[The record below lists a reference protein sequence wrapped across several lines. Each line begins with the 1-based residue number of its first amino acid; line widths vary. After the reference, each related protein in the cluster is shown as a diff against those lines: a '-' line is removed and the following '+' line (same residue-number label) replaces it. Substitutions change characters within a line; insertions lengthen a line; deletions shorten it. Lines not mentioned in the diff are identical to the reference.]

1 MKVRSG
7 PALSILCAISLLGC
21 SHTALLGPY
30 VPSADECRVKC
41 QEPTLEEALSCAREQ
56 KLAYERAQTHYS
68 AWNLTVG
75 TLITALATA
84 AAAVGVSSS
93 NTDAITGLTA
103 SAAGIFGIG
112 RWVYRQDR
120 VDSYAKAATSL
131 QCAISAMAPI
141 AAAAPGVPG
150 VPGVPK
156 NGEVGNPTVKKLAR
170 RIAELRRMI
179 VDLGGSLTRVR
190 TRVETSAELA
200 RAERTIVEAR
210 VVLNQAR
217 EARSS
222 IETAG
227 ARLLAVVEGIR
238 SVTNAEVAKTS
249 PSLDE
254 LANNLGQTLSV
265 LPQAITTAAGAI
277 QPLEQDDQAEE
288 ADDPVRERRRQRRR
302 ERRTAALL
310 HRLTLATNALALD
323 VEETR
328 DVLGDLASAFD
339 DARVESC
346 ALDGDER
353 VAVLRTTPRNDLA
366 VARGAQA
373 GSRILV
379 SGGKPQYAAAWIG
392 AVPARGL
399 TLEVMA
405 GVVTV
410 KAAADATP
418 GTYTLL
424 ITDSDGYRRTLSVH
438 VTGGKATKE
447 RPSGSGVDL
456 SDLVEDV
463 QEQLVALNCLKRRTD
478 EGIDNIDGE
487 YGERTQAAI
496 DHFLEETKATTRI
509 APTGRRDFQRLLSA
523 LASGKRCEN
532 PVDFEPEQRRRDSAS
547 LVVARLQRSLNQFFE
562 ERDGGRPALIPDGQP
577 GENTLTHLDDFLV
590 ETCHDPASF
599 SLLAGPP
606 GTALHAETALFL
618 VQREIKRRTQDD
630 PPEPPCDS
638 PVPAARS
645 GQGDATDSDDS
656 DDTSGSL
663 GLPPK

>member
-1 MKVRSG
+1 MKALAR
-7 PALSILCAISLLGC
+7 PALSLLCAISLLGC

-30 VPSADECRVKC
+30 VPSADSCRV
-41 QEPTLEEALSCAREQ
+41 EGRERTLEEALACAREQ

-68 AWNLTVG
+68 VWNLTVG

-103 SAAGIFGIG
+103 SAAGLFGIG
-112 RWVYRQDR
+112 RWVYRQER

-141 AAAAPGVPG
+141 AAAAPGVNTRGG
-150 VPGVPK
+150 V
-156 NGEVGNPTVKKLAR
+156 ENPTAEELAR
-170 RIAELRRMI
+170 RIAALRRMI
-179 VDLGGSLTRVR
+179 VDLDGSLTRVR
-190 TRVETSAELA
+190 PRVAASAELA

-238 SVTNAEVAKTS
+238 SVTNAEVAKAS

-265 LPQAITTAAGAI
+265 LPQAITTATGAI
-277 QPLEQDDQAEE
+277 QPPEQEDQAEE
-288 ADDPVRERRRQRRR
+288 AEDPVKERRRQRRR
-302 ERRTAALL
+302 ERRSAALL
-310 HRLTLATNALALD
+310 RRLTLATNALALS

-328 DVLGDLASAFD
+328 DVLGDLANEFD

-353 VAVLRTTPRNDLA
+353 VAMLRTEPRNDL
-366 VARGAQA
+366 VVTRGAQA

-392 AVPARGL
+392 AVPAKGL
-399 TLEVMA
+399 TLEVMS

-410 KAAADATP
+410 KAAEDATP
-418 GTYTLL
+418 GTYTLR
-424 ITDSDGYRRTLSVH
+424 ITDSSGYRRTLSVH
-438 VTGGKATKE
+438 VTGGNPTKART
-447 RPSGSGVDL
+447 SGTGVDL
-456 SDLVEDV
+456 SSLVEDV
-463 QEQLVALNCLKRRTD
+463 QEQLVALGCLPRRTL

-487 YGERTQAAI
+487 YGERTQEAI
-496 DHFLEETKATTRI
+496 DRFLDDTKATARI
-509 APTGRRDFQRLLSA
+509 VPSGRRDFQRLLSA
-523 LASGKRCEN
+523 LASGKRCKKRHFLQGRPRDTTS
-532 PVDFEPEQRRRDSAS
+532 PV
-547 LVVARLQRSLNQFFE
+547 VTRLQRSLNRFFE
-562 ERDGGRPALIPDGQP
+562 VRDSGRPALTVDGQP
-577 GENTLTHLDDFLV
+577 GSQTLTHLDDFLV

-618 VQREIKRRTQDD
+618 VQRELKQGTQDD
-630 PPEPPCDS
+630 PSEPACDS
-638 PVPAARS
+638 PAPAARS
-645 GQGDATDSDDS
+645 GPGAATVSDGSDDS
-656 DDTSGSL
+656 SGPL
-663 GLPPK
+663 GPPPK